1 MLSVEQRAQREL
13 DLKNADLSE
22 KIDKA
27 KLEQIEV
34 HFQQDLELLKKRMP
48 TAQSEAVESAK
59 DQAYLRDRQKSLVVR
74 LVSLTKQLCFFLMCT
89 KGWGIIKNT
98 LPFVVGHVVFQER
111 AKLHKAM
118 ARQPL
123 QACASRRRHGAIH
136 GRVWSHSQR
145 YSCGVWS
152 GQGVFWPIQP
162 IHIFLVFV
170 PTVCNRYYSQFH
182 ESTLH

>member
-74 LVSLTKQLCFFLMCT
+74 LVSLTKQLCFF
-89 KGWGIIKNT
+89 
-98 LPFVVGHVVFQER
+98 
-111 AKLHKAM
+111 
-118 ARQPL
+118 
-123 QACASRRRHGAIH
+123 
-136 GRVWSHSQR
+136 
-145 YSCGVWS
+145 
-152 GQGVFWPIQP
+152 
-162 IHIFLVFV
+162 
-170 PTVCNRYYSQFH
+170 
-182 ESTLH
+182 